1 MNFNIFGC
9 GIRRTQ
15 SLSQVAGNQIA
26 GNGYHCGMT
35 DGTIGINRD
44 IGRTSTDVNNTDTQ
58 IFFIIG

>member
-1 MNFNIFGC
+1 MDFNIFGRC
-9 GIRRTQ
+9 IRRTQ
-15 SLSQVAGNQIA
+15 SLSQITSNQIA

>member
-1 MNFNIFGC
+1 MDFNIFGC

-44 IGRTSTDVNNTDTQ
+44 IGRTSTDVNNTDT
-58 IFFIIG
+58 